1 MLQTVLHSTTLG
13 SRGDA
18 RRQLLSLTVLL
29 SVLLLAAPASPSFG
43 QGRGAPDGVR
53 SQVTNTAA
61 ETDPAVEPQ
70 SKMAKALT
78 TFTFGTRGYVD
89 GQILIAPLLLSKGDF
104 ALVFEDRF
112 TSILDFEYKTSRT
125 GDLNYQA
132 SGQLEIRTD
141 DDSEF
146 EIQSID
152 LGFTD
157 SNVGGSDITITGY
170 RDGSQ
175 VAETNTTAIVG
186 GVNTTVALSSSDSG
200 FANVDRVD
208 VKVNSIAGGDGIT
221 AEFTTFD
228 NVAIDD
234 PTAANTAPTVATNT
248 GSTVNEGSNDTI
260 TQSEL
265 ETTDSEQGA
274 SSLTYTID
282 TDVTEGELYNGS
294 TQIDQSDTFTQ
305 ADVNNGDI
313 EYRHDGSEP
322 VSGVSFDFTV
332 ADGAGGSDSG
342 TFSFTINPVNDAPT
356 ISDISDQTITED
368 GTLSS
373 LSFTVGDTET
383 SDLSTLTL
391 SGASDN
397 TTLVPNSGITVT
409 GPDASGNAS
418 VTVQPAYNESGT
430 ATITVTVDDGAVA
443 NNTAS
448 DSFVLTVS
456 AVPDLTITD
465 GSASGL
471 DYTSTVSP
479 GTDENPVGIFELS
492 AGQSGAAI
500 DAVTV
505 TNNAPG
511 IAGISG
517 ASLFWSDDQSLGTG
531 DTKLDDVAVDA
542 SNAPSTITFGGF
554 TQSIPTS
561 ARYAILTIDVEA
573 GASDDVQFELA
584 QTSDLSVTNGE
595 IATVNGTSQSTFS
608 ALPLSKGAT
617 ALPVELASFD
627 ASLENEAVVLT
638 WNTASETNNA
648 GFDVQRK
655 ESASA
660 ADGTDE
666 EWASVGQIEGSGTT
680 TDANRYRFE
689 DTRLP
694 YEAEVLTYRLR
705 QVDTDGSVSYSEA
718 ITVDRAAVEQVKLLG
733 TYPNPARER
742 ATVRFALPES
752 SARHGVSLRLY
763 DVMGRQVHTV
773 EASPTA
779 GRHELQLQTDQLPS
793 GVYFL
798 RLRAGTTVKTQRLTV
813 VQ

>member
-18 RRQLLSLTVLL
+18 RRQLLSLAVLL

-78 TFTFGTRGYVD
+78 TFTFGTRGYLD

-104 ALVFEDRF
+104 TLVFEDRF

-471 DYTSTVSP
+471 DYTSTLSP

-517 ASLFWSDDQSLGTG
+517 ASLFWSDDQSLGAG

-542 SNAPSTITFGGF
+542 SNAPSTITFGSF

-752 SARHGVSLRLY
+752 SAGHGVSLRLY

-798 RLRAGTTVKTQRLTV
+798 RLRAGTTVETQRLTV